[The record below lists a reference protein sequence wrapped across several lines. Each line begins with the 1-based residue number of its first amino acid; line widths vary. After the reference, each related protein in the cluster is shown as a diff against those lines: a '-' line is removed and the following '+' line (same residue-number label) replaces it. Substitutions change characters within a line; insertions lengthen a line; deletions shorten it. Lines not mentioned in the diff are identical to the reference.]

1 MELDE
6 ETKKSIK
13 ESVAPIITSL
23 GTAALVAAAVGVVKA
38 ITVTNYKRS
47 DLTGDKEMHP
57 TKDEANISAV
67 ETSAKDTDASLAKDE
82 VKAKDGDLSA
92 VSTDAAAADTEAT
105 ALEGGAAAA
114 RTKAGAAD
122 IETKGLKMT

>member
-6 ETKKSIK
+6 EMTNMIK
-13 ESVAPIITSL
+13 QSVAGVVGSTMAS
-23 GTAALVAAAVGVVKA
+23 AAVGAAMAMLAQFV
-38 ITVTNYKRS
+38 VTNYKS
-47 DLTGDKEMHP
+47 KNLTGDTGMHP
-57 TKDEANISAV
+57 TENDAAMSQVEA
-67 ETSAKDTDASLAKDE
+67 TGKDTDASLAKDE

-92 VSTDAAAADTEAT
+92 AKTDANAMNTEAN